1 MKEGVITLIF
11 KRKGSPHDIRQ
22 YRPITLLTCDLK
34 LFTSILA
41 RRIAKVTHQICDPQN
56 TAIPGRQ
63 ISGSTMALHVMQQ
76 MPTSEGREGYA
87 IFLDWEKCFDL
98 ISWVYINHA
107 MAALGFGPFV
117 LKWVRTLYQ
126 LDQPLARMV
135 LVNGAFS
142 PLFFVTR
149 GTPQG
154 DSVSSIMQVVVFE
167 GVSRIIRANSHI
179 GITIPSHREGEEDH
193 TLSHLQYADDTT
205 GMCCTLAA
213 VMTFLTIII
222 MVGKAM
228 TSRLNQHK
236 TVGLVLGTCPPMH
249 ELLACGI
256 MWAGLTHDAPHM
268 LIALGAPFSQQL
280 ELDSY
285 WRKLYKNMKE
295 RLCKWANLLVAQSG
309 RLLVCKAMLV
319 SMATYNLRNLLM
331 PKWFEKALKRDL
343 AAFVWQRQPQIDIEE
358 EGTSSKFRRWL
369 SSSLASLP
377 ANLGGIAEL
386 DLTLFSQ
393 AMLVGWVKRFIH
405 PRMAPWKLVVEHWLS
420 PLLSLYTN
428 GDLRWLMVSTV
439 PIKHIISATPCP
451 LWRHIFG
458 LWVR

>member
-1 MKEGVITLIF
+1 MPYEYYKQHAEELVIFLAPMFNELIKLELLTHSMKEGVITLIF
-11 KRKGSPHDIRQ
+11 KKKGSPHDIRQ

-63 ISGSTMALHVMQQ
+63 ISDSTMALHVMQQ
-76 MPTSEGREGYA
+76 MLTSEGREGYA

-117 LKWVRTLYQ
+117 LKWIRTLYQ

-142 PLFFVTR
+142 PLFHVTR
-149 GTPQG
+149 GIPQG

-213 VMTFLTIII
+213 VMIFLTIII

-280 ELDSY
+280 ELDGY
-285 WRKLYKNMKE
+285 W
-295 RLCKWANLLVAQSG
+295 
-309 RLLVCKAMLV
+309 
-319 SMATYNLRNLLM
+319 
-331 PKWFEKALKRDL
+331 
-343 AAFVWQRQPQIDIEE
+343 
-358 EGTSSKFRRWL
+358 
-369 SSSLASLP
+369 
-377 ANLGGIAEL
+377 
-386 DLTLFSQ
+386 
-393 AMLVGWVKRFIH
+393 
-405 PRMAPWKLVVEHWLS
+405 
-420 PLLSLYTN
+420 
-428 GDLRWLMVSTV
+428 
-439 PIKHIISATPCP
+439 
-451 LWRHIFG
+451 
-458 LWVR
+458 